1 MQQYYEFSWEGIGD
15 KRLPFSEETWLKYVG
30 AYRNLSDPTEL
41 GEADDP
47 EELGDVKLVDTQ
59 VVTFDEIIRLIGKVA
74 GGTGSQMDDNQENL
88 RLINEAIMKL
98 RSYGDKDNADLL
110 QRFMNE
116 IVDHDLLEAKLTIEE
131 NYRAFVAEVAL
142 GQLEVYAIKW
152 GVQLSDLERVYRNYE
167 IGSDHIDYIG
177 DLKANSQMEESEWDN
192 LPDNDGKPAFLKKIQ
207 FKTVLQDDVTKWL
220 YQTKTV
226 YGELN

>member
-1 MQQYYEFSWEGIGD
+1 M
-15 KRLPFSEETWLKYVG
+15 G

-74 GGTGSQMDDNQENL
+74 DGTGSQMDDNQENM

-116 IVDHDLLEAKLTIEE
+116 IVDHNLLEAKLTIEE

-142 GQLEVYAIKW
+142 GQLKAYAIKW

-177 DLKANSQMEESEWDN
+177 DLKANSRMEESEWDN
-192 LPDNDGKPAFLKKIQ
+192 LPDNDGKPTFLKKIQ